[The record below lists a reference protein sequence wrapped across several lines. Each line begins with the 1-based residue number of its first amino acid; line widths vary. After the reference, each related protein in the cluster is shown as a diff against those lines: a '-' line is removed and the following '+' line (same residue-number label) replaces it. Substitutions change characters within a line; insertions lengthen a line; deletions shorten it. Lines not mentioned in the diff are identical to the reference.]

1 MPLTGSEVFQKEPPL
16 SNPRKLA
23 FDLLMRVK
31 QSDSYINLLLPKV
44 LAGSNLAE
52 NDRGLIQ
59 ELSYGALR
67 WQRQYDAIIDHFT
80 VGKVLSDEL
89 RICLQLGLHQ
99 LFRMRIPPH
108 AALNETVNLVKQIE
122 PKASGLA
129 NAVLRRSLDAGLSSL
144 LETLTKD
151 ADRHTSLAITYSH
164 PNWVVLA
171 LEEALKLDGRA
182 DQLEALLAANNE
194 TPVVNLVALDESASK
209 ELAERG
215 LTAGLA
221 SPIAFELRGNPE
233 SLISSSIRVQDQ
245 GSQLVAL
252 VLTELMPPGADVLDM
267 CSGPGGKSAVLQ
279 SRIGEG
285 TLTCMEPNPARA
297 KLVADALGAATKA
310 KIVVAPGQTAPRETF
325 DAVLLDAP
333 CSGIGSLR
341 RKPESRWRKTP
352 AQLSN
357 LVKTQRELLDSAV
370 NALRPDGV
378 LLYSTCSP
386 VVLETNTQIAELLA
400 RHPDLELIDLVP
412 MLNKI
417 SPQLKL
423 NKSRKTVQL
432 WTQLHQ
438 TDAMFLAALRKK

>member
-1 MPLTGSEVFQKEPPL
+1 M
-16 SNPRKLA
+16 
-23 FDLLMRVK
+23 MRVR
-31 QSDSYINLLLPKV
+31 QTDSYINLLLPRV

-67 WQRQYDAIIDHFT
+67 WQSQYDAIIDHFT
-80 VGKVLSDEL
+80 AGKVLSDEL
-89 RICLQLGLHQ
+89 RTCLQLGLHQ

-108 AALNETVNLVKQIE
+108 AALNETVNLVKRIE

-129 NAVLRRSLDAGLSSL
+129 NAVLRRALDAGLEKL
-144 LETLTKD
+144 LAMLTKGS
-151 ADRHTSLAITYSH
+151 DRASTLAITYSH

-182 DQLEALLAANNE
+182 DELEALLAANNE
-194 TPVVNLVALDESASK
+194 TPIVNLVALSEAAREK
-209 ELAERG
+209 LAKLG
-215 LTAGLA
+215 LQPGVA
-221 SPIAFELRGNPE
+221 SPISFELRGNPE
-233 SLISSSIRVQDQ
+233 HLISDEIRVQDQ

-252 VLTELMPPGADVLDM
+252 VLTALMPSGADVLDM

-297 KLVADALGAATKA
+297 KLVADALGNNTRA
-310 KIVVAPGQTAPRETF
+310 KILVAPGQEAATEAF

-341 RKPESRWRKTP
+341 RKPESRLRKSP
-352 AQLSN
+352 AQLAN
-357 LVKTQRELLDSAV
+357 LVKTQSELLDSAV
-370 NALRPDGV
+370 GALRTGGV

-386 VVLETNTQIAELLA
+386 VVLETNAQVAEVLA
-400 RHPDLELIDLVP
+400 RHPNLELIDLVP
-412 MLNKI
+412 VLAKIAPHLPLN
-417 SPQLKL
+417 S
-423 NKSRKTVQL
+423 SRKTVQL